1 MLKKPIQIRPMTL
14 DEYDEF
20 MKKSVEIG
28 KEAEAGK
35 LTKNE
40 VGSKILRYLFDKIYP
55 KIDIKEL
62 TPATMSAV
70 LDRTIAATNKVEEA
84 DIKNYETSGSGELKV
99 DLNSVKLADKPQKS
113 EKEN

>member
-35 LTKNE
+35 LTKQE
-40 VGSKILRYLFDKIYP
+40 VGSQVLRYLFEIIY
-55 KIDIKEL
+55 KGTDIQKL
-62 TPATMSAV
+62 TPATMNAV
-70 LDRTIAATNKVEEA
+70 LDRTMEATNKVEEA

-99 DLNSVKLADKPQKS
+99 DLNSVKLADKPQK
-113 EKEN
+113 